1 MKRERTSTFHTRL
14 IISYAALITLVIV
27 LSIGV
32 ADALFTRVFESF
44 LAGRFGVPF
53 APGIMA
59 AEPGAYLMTATYL
72 RFREIMRLSVWT
84 GGCAVMLVAL
94 GLAGWFARGF
104 SRPVGRFAGFADR
117 IGRGDYS
124 VHIADKQG
132 LREFEELADSLNR
145 MARQLKCRNEVEQ
158 ELFANLSHELRTP
171 VTVVKGYTEAFEAGL
186 IATPE
191 ELQAAGDAIAQETAN
206 LEDMIDELRELSRI
220 DANAVLP
227 EASDFELDD
236 ALSEMCRGFAR
247 AAQAK
252 GVALSCQLEAGTRV
266 RLDRQ
271 LLERVVTNVVHN
283 SLTATPPG
291 HSISITSAVDAG
303 GKVTITVHDTG
314 RGIPEADLAHVFDR
328 FFRGDRSRNRS
339 SGGLGL
345 GLPIARDLVEV
356 EGGHLDIMSIL
367 GAGTA
372 VTITYPA
379 SVVVREASLVA
390 S

>member
-1 MKRERTSTFHTRL
+1 
-14 IISYAALITLVIV
+14 LITLVIA

-59 AEPGAYLMTATYL
+59 AEPGTYLMTATYL
-72 RFREIMRLSVWT
+72 RFREIMRLSVWI

-94 GLAGWFARGF
+94 VLAGWFTRRF
-104 SRPVGRFAGFADR
+104 SRPVARFAGFADR

-132 LREFEELADSLNR
+132 LQEFVELADSLNR

-171 VTVVKGYTEAFEAGL
+171 VTVVKGYTEALEAGL

-191 ELQAAGDAIAQETAN
+191 ELQAAVDAIAQETAN
-206 LEDMIDELRELSRI
+206 LEDMIDELRELSQI
-220 DANAVLP
+220 DANAVVP
-227 EASDFELDD
+227 EASDFDLDD
-236 ALSEMCRGFAR
+236 ALSEMCQRYAA

-252 GVALSCQLEAGTRV
+252 GVALSCQLEAGARV
-266 RLDRQ
+266 HLDRQ
-271 LLERVVTNVVHN
+271 LLERVVTNLVHN
-283 SLTATPPG
+283 SLTATSPG
-291 HSISITSAVDAG
+291 HSISITSAID
-303 GKVTITVHDTG
+303 VTGAVTVTVRDTG

-379 SVVVREASLVA
+379 SVVVREAALMA